1 LTTPDSGAGPGADRL
16 RALGVGAAAVAVAVW
31 GTSTVLI
38 KLVDDVSGLGIG
50 FYRLVIGASALVVV
64 HLARGGT
71 ITLALLRAC
80 FAGGVAFGLDII
92 LFFTAVQET
101 TIANATVIGALQPIL
116 VMALAPRL
124 FGEHPR
130 VADLLL
136 GAVAIGGCVIVV
148 TGAPDDGVRSLYG
161 DLLATTALFAWT
173 WYFVA
178 SKRARRTLGSFEYL
192 VGLSIVA
199 VVVLLPFALVSA
211 SDLGTPSAE
220 GWLII
225 AAIAGIN
232 GALGHILMNWAHA
245 HVPIVVTSLLT
256 LAIPVFAATAAWA
269 FVDERIT
276 GAQVA
281 GTAVVIGSLS
291 VVVLHQAR
299 SAAVAPEPAIG
310 ADDMPPG

>member
-1 LTTPDSGAGPGADRL
+1 LTEDLARL
-16 RALGVGAAAVAVAVW
+16 RTLGVTAAAVAVAVW
-31 GTSTVLI
+31 GTSSVLI
-38 KLVDDVSGLGIG
+38 KQVDGVSGLGIS
-50 FYRLVIGASALVVV
+50 FYRLVVGAAGLAVV
-64 HLARGGT
+64 HLARGGR
-71 ITLALLRAC
+71 IDLLLLRTC
-80 FAGGVAFGLDII
+80 FAGGVAFALDIV

-116 VMALAPRL
+116 VMAIAPRL

-130 VADLLL
+130 VSDLAFAL
-136 GAVAIGGCVIVV
+136 VAIGGCVVVV

-178 SKRARRTLGSFEYL
+178 SKRARRHLGSFEYL

-211 SDLGTPSAE
+211 GELGSPTAE

-225 AAIAGIN
+225 VGIAAIN

-256 LAIPVFAATAAWA
+256 LAIPVFAAGAAWLFIDERVTAAQA
-269 FVDERIT
+269 V
-276 GAQVA
+276 
-281 GTAVVIGSLS
+281 GTAIVIASLS

-299 SAAVAPEPAIG
+299 SPAIAPEPAVG
-310 ADDMPPG
+310 ADEMPPR